1 FVDADD
7 IADVATAALTQAG
20 HAGETYELTGPRSLT
35 FAQAVEEIAATTG
48 HEIAFVEVP
57 MDAYAA
63 AARAEGVPS
72 DVVDLLTY
80 LFSEV
85 LDGRNI
91 AVAAGV
97 VYLAGLIALTGA
109 YHVPRNNALDRVDAA
124 GAEAPAA
131 WRHFADPWIRGN
143 HVRALAGVL
152 AAGLFT
158 AALRLV

>member
-1 FVDADD
+1 MTLLEWVLLVTAVLCG
-7 IADVATAALTQAG
+7 VAGGVFFAFSTYVMPALHRLA
-20 HAGETYELTGPRSLT
+20 P
-35 FAQAVEEIAATTG
+35 AQAVAAMQAVNVAAVVPFTTVQG
-48 HEIAFVEVP
+48 APAVLSVALIV
-57 MDAYAA
+57 DA
-63 AARAEGVPS
+63 
-72 DVVDLLTY
+72 
-80 LFSEV
+80 V
-85 LDGRNI
+85 LDWRGTASALI
-91 AVAAGV
+91 VAAGV

-131 WRHFADPWIRGN
+131 WRHFVDPWIRGN